1 MIPQGQEQIEDEEDS
16 DYDPL
21 AKYLPKSLA
30 PVESIPDEIDDVDM
44 EDSALDKYSPNMEKI
59 QTAKASKGKKKEYSP
74 LETAIDVGQQGV
86 KETLIG
92 AGGAYGD
99 LLELAGLNKQSPGEE
114 SKNLQDFETLQ
125 KMQQPGYESSIYDLA
140 SLSDDGEGLPS
151 GRLPTS
157 QGLRELNDVVG
168 GPGEAKTALGR
179 GAARTGKLYGGGLA
193 FGQVVPTAAIAGGVA
208 GQTVEEL
215 GGGPLTQAA
224 AEIAAMVLSPTQA
237 GKKLVG
243 SAKKE
248 VQEKI
253 NNLRNLKNPDGS
265 RAFSDEQITL
275 AINSA
280 SKGKK
285 LGVKA
290 SKGEKTQKAFE
301 DFAEKSDELVE
312 NILKNEIPGIE
323 KGTKYVHELAS
334 DAYGHV
340 AKEAA
345 GITITNSKPFLNAS
359 KKVVDQ
365 LENTLGKNPE
375 AQAFIKRISEAAMDA
390 TQYPSAEKMMNFY
403 KELNSMGNWLGRSQK
418 DRLISQV
425 KEGIKD
431 TFRSE
436 GKSGKQL
443 ADNFEKANKGI
454 QKAYKAEE
462 TFNIIQKTKT
472 AEGIDYKKLKK
483 VFDSPDDVKLME
495 EVLGKTQTGN
505 LRQIASVG
513 KDIKDFDKAW
523 KATSLIS
530 GSGLIDTAR
539 GATAAYYLYKGDLEG
554 LALVA
559 AHKGAGVASKKI
571 AEQLLTNPRFQNLMV
586 KGLHA
591 IKTESPKILKS
602 TTEAIQ
608 KMFDEEGIDIKL

>member
-1 MIPQGQEQIEDEEDS
+1 MIPQGQNQIEEDEEDT

-30 PVESIPDEIDDVDM
+30 PVETIPDEIDDMDM
-44 EDSALDKYSPNMEKI
+44 EDASLDKYTPDVEKI
-59 QTAKASKGKKKEYSP
+59 QQTKANKGKKKEYTA

-99 LLELAGLNKQSPGEE
+99 LLELAGLNKESPAREA
-114 SKNLQDFETLQ
+114 KNKADFETLE
-125 KMQQPGYESSIYDLA
+125 KMDQPGYESSLA
-140 SLSDDGEGLPS
+140 DIMSLSDDDEIAPS
-151 GRLPTS
+151 SFRLPTS
-157 QGLRELNDVVG
+157 ETLRDVNEAVG

-193 FGQVVPTAAIAGGVA
+193 FGQINPTAAIAGGVA

-215 GGGPLTQAA
+215 GGGPLAQAA
-224 AEIAAMVLSPTQA
+224 AEIAAMILTPTQA

-243 SAKKE
+243 SAKE
-248 VQEKI
+248 QVNTKI
-253 NNLRNLKNPDGS
+253 NELRKLGYT
-265 RAFSDEQITL
+265 DEQITL

-285 LGVKA
+285 AGFKA
-290 SKGEKTQKAFE
+290 SKGEKTQQAFE

-312 NILKNEIPGIE
+312 SILRNEISGIE

-390 TQYPSAEKMMNFY
+390 TQYPTAEKMMNFY

-436 GKSGKQL
+436 GKAGKQL

-454 QKAYKAEE
+454 QKAYQAEDV
-462 TFNIIQKTKT
+462 FNLVQKTKT

-495 EVLGKTQTGN
+495 EVLGKAQTGN
-505 LRQIASVG
+505 LRQIATVG

-523 KATSLIS
+523 KATNLLQ
-530 GSGLIDTAR
+530 GSVVLDTAR
-539 GATAAYYLYKGDLEG
+539 VAGSGYYLYKGDLEG
-554 LALVA
+554 LALVLA
-559 AHKGAGVASKKI
+559 SKGAGVASKKI
-571 AEQLLTNPRFQNLMV
+571 SEQLLTNPRFQNLLV

-591 IKTESPKILKS
+591 IKTESPKALKS
-602 TTEAIQ
+602 ANEAIN
-608 KMFDEEGIDIKL
+608 KLFEDEGIDVKI